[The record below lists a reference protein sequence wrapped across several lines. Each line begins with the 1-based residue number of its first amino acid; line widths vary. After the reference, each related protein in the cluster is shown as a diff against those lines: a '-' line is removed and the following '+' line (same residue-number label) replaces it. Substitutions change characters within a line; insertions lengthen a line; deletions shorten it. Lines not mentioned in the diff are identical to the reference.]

1 MHVKCVLM
9 NQRRDYWCLAVVTD
23 VALLAGYNMCSP
35 TWRWAWQCVSDMG
48 GAVWV
53 GLIFFS
59 HSDRMH
65 VLWSPTGS
73 PHGSVNSER
82 ISIFVCEIRASS
94 ADRNCWSKQRNTR
107 NILRNKITSH
117 TVSIDQKGN
126 SFNTFR
132 TYNTTQSILHSIITL
147 ISLPY
152 SVSVPPLPFS
162 VSLPLPLPP
171 SLSLSPSPSPPSLSL
186 PLSLSLSL
194 SLLQRHSL
202 FRWCPGR
209 DCNMVFQVK
218 ESQPKRVVCS
228 QCKSECWYVSLYW
241 HLYKCW
247 PCLSV
252 CLCVYEQL

>member
-48 GAVWV
+48 GAVCV

-59 HSDRMH
+59 HSDWMH

-82 ISIFVCEIRASS
+82 ISVFVCEIRASS

-126 SFNTFR
+126 SLNTSEPSTTVRGIFQASIV
-132 TYNTTQSILHSIITL
+132 TCNTHTTVSIVLNQL
-147 ISLPY
+147 IYPCRNTVHKVTCLCSLRKLY
-152 SVSVPPLPFS
+152 SAIVMIEHNSDGFGDQMHCY
-162 VSLPLPLPP
+162 
-171 SLSLSPSPSPPSLSL
+171 SPPGTS
-186 PLSLSLSL
+186 
-194 SLLQRHSL
+194 
-202 FRWCPGR
+202 
-209 DCNMVFQVK
+209 
-218 ESQPKRVVCS
+218 
-228 QCKSECWYVSLYW
+228 
-241 HLYKCW
+241 
-247 PCLSV
+247 
-252 CLCVYEQL
+252 

>member
-186 PLSLSLSL
+186 LSLSLSL
-194 SLLQRHSL
+194 SLSPSET
-202 FRWCPGR
+202 FSIS
-209 DCNMVFQVK
+209 MV
-218 ESQPKRVVCS
+218 S
-228 QCKSECWYVSLYW
+228 W
-241 HLYKCW
+241 
-247 PCLSV
+247 
-252 CLCVYEQL
+252 